1 MKKIVLLP
9 LVLLTIVSSAQTFTK
24 RFSVSTEYARNFV
37 IPEYKNA
44 KGAWSSIILTSV
56 GYHIMDNKVF
66 GLNFNFHV
74 PPKRVRQLIDLSTMA
89 YISPFYRLY
98 KKNVRNNIYPFIQVA
113 PKYGFRVRPAEL
125 NFLGNNGQNLG
136 TIKVFERHI
145 GGQFNVGVGFKLGKD
160 TFFDTSL
167 YVDAISSESK
177 EKVYGLV
184 TGGPLFSGKNTY
196 FNTGLSGGL
205 RLVL

>member
-1 MKKIVLLP
+1 MKKILLLP
-9 LVLLTIVSSAQTFTK
+9 LIILSIATSAQTFSK
-24 RFSVSTEYARNFV
+24 RFSISTEYARNFV

-44 KGAWSSIILTSV
+44 RGAWSSIIMTSV
-56 GYHIMDNKVF
+56 GYYLKENTSI
-66 GLNFNFHV
+66 GLNVNFHV
-74 PPKRVRQLIDLSTMA
+74 PPKNVRELLDISTMV
-89 YISPFYRLY
+89 YLSPFGRFY
-98 KKNVRNNIYPFIQVA
+98 KNINDKVYPFLQVS

-145 GGQFNVGVGFKLGKD
+145 GGQFNVGVGFKLGKY

-177 EKVYGLV
+177 EKVYGLI

-205 RLVL
+205 RIVL